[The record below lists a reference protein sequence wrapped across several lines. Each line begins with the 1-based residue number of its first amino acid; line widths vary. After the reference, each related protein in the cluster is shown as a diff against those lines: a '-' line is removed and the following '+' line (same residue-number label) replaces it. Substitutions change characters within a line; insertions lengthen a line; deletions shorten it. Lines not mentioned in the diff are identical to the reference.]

1 METAEKSFVSD
12 DLQITQERA
21 LEIMVKVFNLWVND
35 EDVSTTLKKL
45 VCDFELN
52 TKELVLASFFVGRMQ
67 EEGFL
72 NFITKQVILSKLTHG
87 LA

>member
-12 DLQITQERA
+12 DLQINRERA
-21 LEIMVKVFNLWVND
+21 LEIMEKVFNLWITD

-45 VCDFELN
+45 ICEFELN
-52 TKELVLASFFVGRMQ
+52 HKELVLASFFVGRMQ
-67 EEGFL
+67 DEGFL
-72 NFITKQVILSKLTHG
+72 NFITKQVILSKLTNG

>member
-21 LEIMVKVFNLWVND
+21 LEIMVKVFNLWITD

-67 EEGFL
+67 DEGFL

-87 LA
+87 FA